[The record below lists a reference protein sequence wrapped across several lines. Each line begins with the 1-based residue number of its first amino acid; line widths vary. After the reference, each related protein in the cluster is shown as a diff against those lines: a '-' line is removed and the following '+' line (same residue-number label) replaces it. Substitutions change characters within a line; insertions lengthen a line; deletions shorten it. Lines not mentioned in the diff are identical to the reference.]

1 MCGRFTL
8 SAPSEDLSSI
18 FNVEVEALAPR
29 YNIAPTQ
36 MVSAVRVV
44 GGKRHLALLR
54 WGLVPSWAKDPK
66 VGARLINARAETVAE
81 KPSFRSAF
89 RRRRCLIVADG
100 FYEWQKAKPRKQPF
114 HIACTDGRPFAM
126 AGLWEFWSK
135 GDVSMESCTIITTA
149 PNELLAPIHDRMPVI
164 LEPRDYDTW
173 LDPEV
178 DDPERLTGM
187 LQSFPADQLRAS
199 PVGHW
204 VNNAAFDHPSCMEPV
219 SETPTLF

>member
-100 FYEWQKAKPRKQPF
+100 FFEWQKAKPRKQPF

-149 PNELLAPIHDRMPVI
+149 PNELMATLHNRMPVI
-164 LEPRDYDTW
+164 LPPTDYAQR
-173 LDPEV
+173 LDASP
-178 DDPERLTGM
+178 LA
-187 LQSFPADQLRAS
+187 PADLL
-199 PVGHW
+199 
-204 VNNAAFDHPSCMEPV
+204 
-219 SETPTLF
+219 TLL